1 MDESSPYSFFCGIG
15 YNEGMSKLKVFYFTK
30 EKIKELQAE
39 REQLKVDREAAVT
52 DLSKARAMGDLS
64 ENGYYKAARQ
74 KLSSI
79 DRRIRQVDIFLLN
92 CQVIQSGGMK
102 KSVDLG
108 SRVMVRV
115 NGQERELWILDEY
128 EANPMEGKISYKS
141 PIGKA
146 LVRKKVGDVVQVQ
159 VPAGVVEYEVMKI
172 S

>member
-1 MDESSPYSFFCGIG
+1 MWVDESSPYSFFCGIG

-79 DRRIRQVDIFLLN
+79 DRRIRQGGIFFL
-92 CQVIQSGGMK
+92 
-102 KSVDLG
+102 
-108 SRVMVRV
+108 
-115 NGQERELWILDEY
+115 
-128 EANPMEGKISYKS
+128 
-141 PIGKA
+141 
-146 LVRKKVGDVVQVQ
+146 
-159 VPAGVVEYEVMKI
+159 
-172 S
+172 